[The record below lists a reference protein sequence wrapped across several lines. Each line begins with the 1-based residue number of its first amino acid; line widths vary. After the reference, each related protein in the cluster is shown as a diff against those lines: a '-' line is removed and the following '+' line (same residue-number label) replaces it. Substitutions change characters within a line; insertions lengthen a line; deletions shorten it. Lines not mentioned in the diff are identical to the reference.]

1 MTSSKQIK
9 KCPTLP
15 VSAIVDKIVHLDNR
29 NISKYLKNYNVTSL
43 EIYNWLLNNQDNLN
57 CIVLLGEFNQLGI
70 ETCINNEEA
79 FELYKTAANLGYS
92 LGIYQLANC
101 YYNGIGTSIDLQ
113 KAFRLYQRAANL
125 GFSRSQFNLA
135 IMYENG
141 DGVMR
146 NIDQAI
152 YWFEKY
158 ADQRDFL
165 YAQNELLN
173 IKEFMLFTL

>member
-79 FELYKTAANLGYS
+79 FELYKKAANFGHAIGMNNLGY
-92 LGIYQLANC
+92 C
-101 YYNGIGTSIDLQ
+101 YRYGIGIHVDYQKSFELYRKAADL
-113 KAFRLYQRAANL
+113 
-125 GFSRSQFNLA
+125 
-135 IMYENG
+135 
-141 DGVMR
+141 
-146 NIDQAI
+146 
-152 YWFEKY
+152 
-158 ADQRDFL
+158 
-165 YAQNELLN
+165 
-173 IKEFMLFTL
+173 